1 MITTLRAVPYFLK
14 NLIRYIRLNKENSF
28 RVCFKDIFYKTYDR
42 FNEAGTMST
51 HYFYQDLWAAKYL
64 HQHKIT
70 EHVDV
75 GSRLDGFIA
84 HTLLFSAVCYI
95 DVRPLKAKID
105 GLDFKQGSALA
116 LPFPDNSVASLS
128 CLHVIEHVGL
138 GRYGDEVDPG
148 GYRTAARELMRALA
162 VGGILLIGVPVGRE
176 RVCFDAHRIF
186 DPQTIV
192 NAFSGLKLLEFNLID
207 DKGQGIIN
215 NASFSVA
222 RQCNYGCGLFA
233 FTK

>member
-84 HTLLFSAVCYI
+84 HTLLFSAVCY
-95 DVRPLKAKID
+95 RRA
-105 GLDFKQGSALA
+105 
-116 LPFPDNSVASLS
+116 AS
-128 CLHVIEHVGL
+128 
-138 GRYGDEVDPG
+138 
-148 GYRTAARELMRALA
+148 
-162 VGGILLIGVPVGRE
+162 
-176 RVCFDAHRIF
+176 
-186 DPQTIV
+186 
-192 NAFSGLKLLEFNLID
+192 
-207 DKGQGIIN
+207 
-215 NASFSVA
+215 
-222 RQCNYGCGLFA
+222 
-233 FTK
+233 